1 MSIAS
6 DYGTVPG
13 RLAACA
19 AERPE
24 EVAIQQAGAGH
35 LTYGEWERRSQR
47 VARALVDRGVGRGDL
62 VVVVCDA
69 SEWCEYA
76 VAYVGVQAAGAVA
89 VPAARRMGDYHVNWV
104 ASACGAVGGIGE
116 GGVRASKPWWVE
128 LRALEAAAPEG
139 TVRSEIGPQDRAEVL
154 YTSGTTGVPSGVV
167 STHEILLFTHS
178 DGGAGARRHVV
189 LHALQP
195 ASQAGQGLLLQPLDG
210 RHQVIG
216 LGEYEDRALLLA
228 ISRYRPTDLV
238 LVPAMALSLV
248 GRKVA
253 GDADLSCVEM
263 VRTTSA
269 PIAPAA
275 LAKLD
280 ALFPRAAVIN
290 MYASTESW
298 PRRVRMR
305 FDPTRPGSVG
315 RSEGPASI
323 RIIGEDGRE
332 MGVGEVGSVEL
343 GMVDAPVRR
352 YLNDE
357 EASGR
362 VFPPG
367 GWVRMGDVG
376 YLDADGYLYLVDRQQ
391 DLVITGGLNVSTLEV
406 EAAIHEFPGV
416 IEAAAFGVPHPT
428 LEEYLA
434 AAVRGDEDLDREGL
448 SIYLETRLKAKAP
461 KRLVYV
467 RDFPRNGVGKVLKRE
482 LRDRLAAEAE
492 A

>member
-1 MSIAS
+1 
-6 DYGTVPG
+6 
-13 RLAACA
+13 
-19 AERPE
+19 
-24 EVAIQQAGAGH
+24 
-35 LTYGEWERRSQR
+35 
-47 VARALVDRGVGRGDL
+47 
-62 VVVVCDA
+62 
-69 SEWCEYA
+69 
-76 VAYVGVQAAGAVA
+76 
-89 VPAARRMGDYHVNWV
+89 
-104 ASACGAVGGIGE
+104 
-116 GGVRASKPWWVE
+116 
-128 LRALEAAAPEG
+128 
-139 TVRSEIGPQDRAEVL
+139 
-154 YTSGTTGVPSGVV
+154 
-167 STHEILLFTHS
+167 
-178 DGGAGARRHVV
+178 

-461 KRLVYV
+461 KRLVFV